1 MNKETKQRNNK
12 PWVCVILFLM
22 TAGCITLSLLCLRNS
37 GLSFFKKYTTLFSVV
52 FSILLSL
59 FCFLSIWCT
68 LLNKESLSKTFISL
82 LVFLLFILTVLL
94 ILQTT
99 GFFEIVKDEQAFQNY
114 LEKSG
119 AWMPI
124 IYIVLQYL
132 QVVLLP
138 IPSVVSTL
146 AGVALFG
153 AWKTL
158 LYSYIGIWLGSI
170 TAFFIGRKLGNKAVA
185 WMVGKESLEKWQKKL
200 KRKDTLVLTTMFFL
214 PIFPDDLFCFIAGL
228 STMTTG
234 YFLVMITL
242 SRLVSISATC
252 FSLQLL
258 PLNTWWG
265 LMSWGIIA
273 AVFIV
278 LFIFIYKNME
288 NIQDF
293 LDKKF
298 KRNKKKNK

>member
-1 MNKETKQRNNK
+1 MKKETKQRNNK

-37 GLSFFKKYTTLFSVV
+37 GLSFFKKHTTLFSVV

-200 KRKDTLVLTTMFFL
+200 KGKDTLVLTTMFFL

-234 YFLVMITL
+234 YFLVMIIL

-252 FSLQLL
+252 FSLQIL